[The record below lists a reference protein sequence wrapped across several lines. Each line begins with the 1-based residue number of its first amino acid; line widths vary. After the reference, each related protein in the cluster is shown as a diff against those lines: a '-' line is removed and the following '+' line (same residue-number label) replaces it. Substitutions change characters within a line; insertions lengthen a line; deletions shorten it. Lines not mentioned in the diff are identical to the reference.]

1 MPSDGGVNGKRSMAS
16 VRRGDP
22 ENPFVCLIEQADEWS
37 HCSDDVSCD
46 APPFCAPFASD
57 AVAFLLSEVPVFEV
71 PRFAP
76 RVVPW
81 VLDFVCFV
89 VPVFFLAA
97 TSVDVLVGEDCL
109 ERVPE
114 VEDELLADEA
124 RFRAVAGLRVDED
137 LVPLVVPAVVPDFVA
152 LLRVDAVRE
161 AVLDL
166 VVPEAEDLEPRRAVV
181 LAAAPDFGLPVVARD
196 AEDFDVEDFD
206 VEDFDEEDF
215 DGADFDVADFDE
227 ADFDEADLAAVDVDV
242 DGDVG
247 VGVVARVFARA
258 VLLFLAAR
266 VAFLASCSFSATLVA
281 ASESFSITVT
291 VASPA
296 ISVSFSAAM
305 FAVFTASSNNV
316 ITASSLKTVMSVTLH
331 RPGPRFSQRK
341 T

>member
-1 MPSDGGVNGKRSMAS
+1 MPSDGGFNGKRSMAS

-22 ENPFVCLIEQADEWS
+22 ENPFVCLIERADEWS

-46 APPFCAPFASD
+46 APPFCAPFASG
-57 AVAFLLSEVPVFEV
+57 AVAFLLPVVPALEV

-76 RVVPW
+76 RAVPW
-81 VLDFVCFV
+81 VVDFVCFS

-97 TSVDVLVGEDCL
+97 ASVDVLVEEDCL

-114 VEDELLADEA
+114 VEDELLADEV
-124 RFRAVAGLRVDED
+124 RFRAAAGLRVDED
-137 LVPLVVPAVVPDFVA
+137 LVPLAVPAVVPALRA
-152 LLRVDAVRE
+152 LLRVDAVPE
-161 AVLDL
+161 AVLDF
-166 VVPEAEDLEPRRAVV
+166 VVPEVEDLVPRRAVV
-181 LAAAPDFGLPVVARD
+181 LVAAPDFGLPVAALD

-215 DGADFDVADFDE
+215 DGADFGEEDFD
-227 ADFDEADLAAVDVDV
+227 DVDVDV
-242 DGDVG
+242 EGDVG
-247 VGVVARVFARA
+247 VGVVAGVFARA

-266 VAFLASCSFSATLVA
+266 VAFLTSCSFSATLVA

-316 ITASSLKTVMSVTLH
+316 ITASSFENSNVSHTTS
-331 RPGPRFSQRK
+331 PRASILSA
-341 T
+341 

>member
-1 MPSDGGVNGKRSMAS
+1 M
-16 VRRGDP
+16 RG
-22 ENPFVCLIEQADEWS
+22 
-37 HCSDDVSCD
+37 HRSDDVSCD

-97 TSVDVLVGEDCL
+97 TSVDVSVGEDCL

-114 VEDELLADEA
+114 VEDELLADEV
-124 RFRAVAGLRVDED
+124 RFRAAAGLRVDED
-137 LVPLVVPAVVPDFVA
+137 LVPLAVPAVVPALRA
-152 LLRVDAVRE
+152 LLRVDAVPE
-161 AVLDL
+161 AVLDF
-166 VVPEAEDLEPRRAVV
+166 VVPEVEDLVPRRAVV
-181 LAAAPDFGLPVVARD
+181 LVAAPDFGLPVAALD

-215 DGADFDVADFDE
+215 DGADFGEEDFD
-227 ADFDEADLAAVDVDV
+227 AVDVDV
-242 DGDVG
+242 DVEGDVG
-247 VGVVARVFARA
+247 VGVVAGVFARA

-296 ISVSFSAAM
+296 ISVSFSTAM

>member
-1 MPSDGGVNGKRSMAS
+1 MAS

-46 APPFCAPFASD
+46 APPFCAPFASG
-57 AVAFLLSEVPVFEV
+57 AVAFLLPVVPALEV

-76 RVVPW
+76 RAVPW
-81 VLDFVCFV
+81 VVDFVCFS

-97 TSVDVLVGEDCL
+97 ASVDVLVEEDCL

-114 VEDELLADEA
+114 VEDELLADEV
-124 RFRAVAGLRVDED
+124 RFRAAAGLRVDED
-137 LVPLVVPAVVPDFVA
+137 LVPLAVPAVVPALRA
-152 LLRVDAVRE
+152 LLRVDAVPE
-161 AVLDL
+161 TVLDF
-166 VVPEAEDLEPRRAVV
+166 VVPEVEDLEPRRAVV
-181 LAAAPDFGLPVVARD
+181 LVAAPDFGLPVAALD
-196 AEDFDVEDFD
+196 AEDFDAEDFDVEDFDVEDFD

-215 DGADFDVADFDE
+215 DGADFGEEDFD
-227 ADFDEADLAAVDVDV
+227 DVDVDV
-242 DGDVG
+242 EGDVG
-247 VGVVARVFARA
+247 VGVVAGVFARA

-266 VAFLASCSFSATLVA
+266 VAFLTSCSFSATLVA

-331 RPGPRFSQRK
+331 RPGHRFSQRK

>member
-1 MPSDGGVNGKRSMAS
+1 M
-16 VRRGDP
+16 
-22 ENPFVCLIEQADEWS
+22 
-37 HCSDDVSCD
+37 
-46 APPFCAPFASD
+46 
-57 AVAFLLSEVPVFEV
+57 AFLLSEVPVFEV

-89 VPVFFLAA
+89 VPVSFLAA
-97 TSVDVLVGEDCL
+97 ASVDVLVEEDCL

-114 VEDELLADEA
+114 AEDELLADEV
-124 RFRAVAGLRVDED
+124 RFRAAAGLRVDED
-137 LVPLVVPAVVPDFVA
+137 LVPLVAPAVVPALRA
-152 LLRVDAVRE
+152 LLRVGAVPE
-161 AVLDL
+161 AVLDF
-166 VVPEAEDLEPRRAVV
+166 VVPEVEDLEPRRAVV
-181 LAAAPDFGLPVVARD
+181 LVAAPDFGLPVVARD

-215 DGADFDVADFDE
+215 DGADFGEEDFD
-227 ADFDEADLAAVDVDV
+227 AVDVDV
-242 DGDVG
+242 DVEGDVG

-291 VASPA
+291 VVSPA

-305 FAVFTASSNNV
+305 FAVFMASSNNV

>member
-1 MPSDGGVNGKRSMAS
+1 MPSDGGFNGKRSMAS

-22 ENPFVCLIEQADEWS
+22 ENPFVCLFEQADEWS

-46 APPFCAPFASD
+46 APPFCAPFASG
-57 AVAFLLSEVPVFEV
+57 AVAFLLPVVPALEV

-76 RVVPW
+76 RAVPW
-81 VLDFVCFV
+81 VVDFVCFS

-97 TSVDVLVGEDCL
+97 ASVDVLVEEDCL

-114 VEDELLADEA
+114 AEDELLADEV
-124 RFRAVAGLRVDED
+124 RFRAAAGLRVDED
-137 LVPLVVPAVVPDFVA
+137 LVPLAVPAVVPALRA
-152 LLRVDAVRE
+152 LLRVDAVPE
-161 AVLDL
+161 AVLDF
-166 VVPEAEDLEPRRAVV
+166 VVPEVEDLVPRRAVV
-181 LAAAPDFGLPVVARD
+181 LVAAPDFGLPVAALD

-215 DGADFDVADFDE
+215 DGADFGEEDFD
-227 ADFDEADLAAVDVDV
+227 DVDVDV
-242 DGDVG
+242 EGDVG
-247 VGVVARVFARA
+247 VGVVAGVFARA

-266 VAFLASCSFSATLVA
+266 VAFLTSCSFSATLVA

-316 ITASSLKTVMSVTLH
+316 ITASSFENSNVSHTTS
-331 RPGPRFSQRK
+331 PRASILSA
-341 T
+341 

>member
-1 MPSDGGVNGKRSMAS
+1 MPSDGGFNGERSMAS

-22 ENPFVCLIEQADEWS
+22 ENPFVCLIERADEWS

-46 APPFCAPFASD
+46 APPFCAPFASG
-57 AVAFLLSEVPVFEV
+57 AVAFLLPVVPALEV

-76 RVVPW
+76 RAVPW
-81 VLDFVCFV
+81 VVDFVCFS

-97 TSVDVLVGEDCL
+97 ASVDVLVEEDCL

-114 VEDELLADEA
+114 VEDELLADEV
-124 RFRAVAGLRVDED
+124 RFRAAAGLRVDED
-137 LVPLVVPAVVPDFVA
+137 LVPLAVPAVVPALRA
-152 LLRVDAVRE
+152 LLRVDAVPE
-161 AVLDL
+161 AVLDF
-166 VVPEAEDLEPRRAVV
+166 VVPEVEDLVPRRAVV
-181 LAAAPDFGLPVVARD
+181 LVAAPDFGLPVAALD

-227 ADFDEADLAAVDVDV
+227 ADLAAVDVDV
-242 DGDVG
+242 EGDVG
-247 VGVVARVFARA
+247 VGVVAGVFARA

-266 VAFLASCSFSATLVA
+266 VAFLTSCSFSATLVA

-331 RPGPRFSQRK
+331 RPGHRFSQRK

>member
-1 MPSDGGVNGKRSMAS
+1 MPSDGGFNGKRSMAS

-46 APPFCAPFASD
+46 APPFCAPFASGD
-57 AVAFLLSEVPVFEV
+57 VAFLLPEVPALEV

-76 RVVPW
+76 RAVPW
-81 VLDFVCFV
+81 VVDFVCFS

-97 TSVDVLVGEDCL
+97 ASVDVLVEEDCL

-114 VEDELLADEA
+114 AEDELLADEV
-124 RFRAVAGLRVDED
+124 RFRAAAGLRVDED
-137 LVPLVVPAVVPDFVA
+137 LVPLAVPAVVPALRA
-152 LLRVDAVRE
+152 LLRVDAVPE
-161 AVLDL
+161 AVLDF
-166 VVPEAEDLEPRRAVV
+166 VVPEVEDLEPRRAVV
-181 LAAAPDFGLPVVARD
+181 LVDAPDFGLPVAALD

-206 VEDFDEEDF
+206 VEDFEEEDF
-215 DGADFDVADFDE
+215 DGADFGEEDFD
-227 ADFDEADLAAVDVDV
+227 DVDVDV
-242 DGDVG
+242 EGDVG
-247 VGVVARVFARA
+247 VGVVAGVFARA

-266 VAFLASCSFSATLVA
+266 VAFLTSCSFSATLVA

-316 ITASSLKTVMSVTLH
+316 ITISSFENSNVSHTTS
-331 RPGPRFSQRK
+331 PRVSILSA
-341 T
+341 

>member
-1 MPSDGGVNGKRSMAS
+1 M
-16 VRRGDP
+16 RG
-22 ENPFVCLIEQADEWS
+22 

-57 AVAFLLSEVPVFEV
+57 AVAFLLLEVPAFEV

-97 TSVDVLVGEDCL
+97 ASVDVLVEEDCP

-114 VEDELLADEA
+114 VEDELLADEV
-124 RFRAVAGLRVDED
+124 RFRAAGLRVDED

-152 LLRVDAVRE
+152 LLRVDAVCE

-242 DGDVG
+242 EGDVG
-247 VGVVARVFARA
+247 V
-258 VLLFLAAR
+258 
-266 VAFLASCSFSATLVA
+266 
-281 ASESFSITVT
+281 
-291 VASPA
+291 
-296 ISVSFSAAM
+296 
-305 FAVFTASSNNV
+305 
-316 ITASSLKTVMSVTLH
+316 
-331 RPGPRFSQRK
+331 
-341 T
+341 

>member
-1 MPSDGGVNGKRSMAS
+1 MSLHSQMPSDGGFNGKRSMAS

-46 APPFCAPFASD
+46 APPFCAPFASGD
-57 AVAFLLSEVPVFEV
+57 VAFLLPEVPALEV

-76 RVVPW
+76 RAVPW
-81 VLDFVCFV
+81 VVDFVCFS

-97 TSVDVLVGEDCL
+97 ASVDVLVEEDCL

-114 VEDELLADEA
+114 AEDELLADEV
-124 RFRAVAGLRVDED
+124 RFRAAAGLRVDED
-137 LVPLVVPAVVPDFVA
+137 LVPLAVPAVVPALRA
-152 LLRVDAVRE
+152 LLRVDAVPE
-161 AVLDL
+161 AVLDF
-166 VVPEAEDLEPRRAVV
+166 VVPEVEDLEPRRAVV
-181 LAAAPDFGLPVVARD
+181 LVDAPDFGLPVAALD

-206 VEDFDEEDF
+206 VEDFEEEDF
-215 DGADFDVADFDE
+215 DGADFGEEDFD
-227 ADFDEADLAAVDVDV
+227 DVDVDV
-242 DGDVG
+242 DVEGDVG
-247 VGVVARVFARA
+247 VGVVAGVFARA

-316 ITASSLKTVMSVTLH
+316 ITASSLKTVLSVTLH